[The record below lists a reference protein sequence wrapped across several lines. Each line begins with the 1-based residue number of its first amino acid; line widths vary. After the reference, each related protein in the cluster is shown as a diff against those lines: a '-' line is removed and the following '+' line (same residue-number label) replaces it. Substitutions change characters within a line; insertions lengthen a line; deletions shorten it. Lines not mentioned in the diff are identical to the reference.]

1 MKKRCLIP
9 TLLLLLLLSGCAG
22 TAEAPAAVPVLSE
35 TYSPPPTATPT
46 PTPAPSPIPTPA
58 PTPVPSPE
66 PNGQLD
72 RRTAWMEGADIDAAW
87 ADYGGDGF
95 AEIML
100 RLLYQ
105 YGLTPAAA
113 CGIAAN
119 MWYESS
125 FRPDAC
131 SVDGSY
137 GLCQWLG
144 TRRDGLRS
152 WCGAQDY
159 DADTAEGQIAYMMH
173 ELESYSVAL
182 TGSARECAESFCRV
196 YEVPPNG
203 QMQAKLR
210 GDYAEALYER
220 FFGE

>member
-1 MKKRCLIP
+1 MKIRCLIP
-9 TLLLLLLLSGCAG
+9 TLLLLLLVSGCAG
-22 TAEAPAAVPVLSE
+22 SAAVPVLSE

-46 PTPAPSPIPTPA
+46 PTPAPTPMPTPA
-58 PTPVPSPE
+58 LTPVLTPE

-105 YGLTPAAA
+105 YGLTPAAV

-144 TRRDGLRS
+144 ARRDGLRS

-159 DADTAEGQIAYMMH
+159 DADTTEGQIAYMMH

-182 TGSARECAESFCRV
+182 TGSARECAESFCGV
-196 YEVPPNG
+196 YEVPPNVRT
-203 QMQAKLR
+203 QAKLR